1 MIESTDRSLRLKK
14 FNLDDM
20 NPLAVT
26 VAIGKRRSGK
36 SFLVRDLLSRHQ
48 TIPTG
53 LVMSATECANQF
65 FGDFVPG
72 VFIHD
77 GFDDKVLSNYV
88 KSQQALTNKMKSEMA
103 TLRRSDIDPK
113 SFFIMDD
120 LGYDAP
126 VWVKDKNIKYL
137 FMNGRHI
144 HALMLLTLQYPK
156 GIPPALRTN
165 VDYTFIFREPN
176 MNNRKILYD
185 NYAGMFATFDDFC
198 QVLNQCTN
206 DFECLVIDN
215 TSTSNSLTDQVFW
228 YKAEKQPDFKMCKPG
243 YWTIS
248 SQMTKPT
255 GAEEELYDLDKI
267 RKSKNP
273 RIKVTKTH

>member
-1 MIESTDRSLRLKK
+1 MSKDRKLCLKK
-14 FNLDDM
+14 FNLQDV
-20 NPLAVT
+20 NQSSVI

-36 SFLVRDLLSRHQ
+36 SFLIRDLLSRHRS
-48 TIPTG
+48 IPAG
-53 LVMSATECANQF
+53 VVMSATECSNQF

-77 GFDDKVLSNYV
+77 GFDEVVLNNYI
-88 KSQQALTNKMKSEMA
+88 KSQQALTNKMKQEIKAMKK
-103 TLRRSDIDPK
+103 SDIDPK

-126 VWVKDKNIKYL
+126 KWVKDKNIKFL
-137 FMNGRHI
+137 FMNGRHVN
-144 HALMLLTLQYPK
+144 ALFLLTLQYPK

-165 VDYTFIFREPN
+165 VDYTFIFRESN

-206 DFECLVIDN
+206 NYECLVIDN
-215 TSTSNSLTDQVFW
+215 TTTSNSLTEQVFW
-228 YKAEKQPDFKMCKPG
+228 YKAEPQPDFKMCKPG
-243 YWTIS
+243 YWQIS
-248 SQMTKPT
+248 SQIQKVSD
-255 GAEEELYDLDKI
+255 ADDELYDLDKM
-267 RKSKNP
+267 RKNKGP
-273 RIKVTKTH
+273 RINVTKTS